1 MMERKWMVLASG
13 DIRGFGTWTY
23 RASNSLEIQAPFIQS
38 FYDAMQQFVRA
49 RPHLYFKY
57 LGDGMMIG
65 QEMSPSE
72 RRNGPLVEFLQDIQE
87 LTRRMCSIVAGCEWP
102 APDGFRMRIMAGYVH
117 KIMVLDP
124 TDPKRKRF
132 IPEYVGYLAN
142 TVARLQEVNP
152 ATTCLVHENVV
163 RPLLAKASMFDI
175 TKFETPREHPRG
187 VNQEDLNAL
196 HVLGL

>member
-1 MMERKWMVLASG
+1 MVLASG

-23 RASNSLEIQAPFIQS
+23 RASNSLEIQAPFIRE
-38 FYDAMQQFVRA
+38 FYRAMQQFVLA

-72 RRNGPLVEFLQDIQE
+72 RRNGPLVRFIQDIQE
-87 LTRRMCSIVAGCEWP
+87 LTQKMLTVVSDCEWP

-124 TDPKRKRF
+124 NDPKRKRLV
-132 IPEYVGYLAN
+132 PEYVGYLAN
-142 TVARLQEVNP
+142 TVARLQEVSP
-152 ATTCLVHENVV
+152 ATTCLIHENVV
-163 RPLLAKASMFDI
+163 RPLLTKASLFDI
-175 TKFETPREHPRG
+175 TKFGAPTERPRG